1 MKKKHPS
8 RQPEAINVTD
18 NTAPIK
24 HTIEPD
30 DRLTRAKSMAPL
42 RQMLAFLWPHKSRLI
57 AAGIALIFTAGANL
71 TLGYGVRILIDE
83 GFSGADA
90 SGLYQAVSFILFVG
104 IAIAI
109 GSMTRFYLVSWL
121 GERVSADLRSAVFNN
136 LVHLQPSYFETNHSG
151 EIMSRL
157 TTDTTL
163 LQTLIGSSVSLAAR
177 SALTLSGALILMV
190 ITNLQLS
197 LVILI
202 AVPVTLIP
210 ILIFGRRVRK
220 LSSKSQ
226 QSIAEVGSRAGEIFQ
241 SIKVVQSFNREIAE
255 KTGFAQ
261 DVERAFVIA
270 RSRVW
275 QRALLTGFAI
285 VLLMGGMISMMWSG
299 GIDVIEGRMTGG
311 ELGAFV
317 FYAVMVGTSF
327 ATLAEVWGDLQR
339 AAGASERLMEL
350 LQESNTIPDSG
361 SSAIASGQCLHFD
374 AVQFFYPSRPD
385 IPALNGF
392 NLTIQPG
399 ESVAL
404 VGPSGAGKSTVF
416 ELVLR
421 FYDPAKGAIEF
432 GGTDLRALSLTAW
445 RQKIALVPQQ
455 PALFS
460 GDILYNIAY
469 GADSP
474 TQASV
479 ETAAQMAH
487 AHDFI
492 AALPEGYRS
501 DLGAQGVRLSGGQR
515 QRLALARAIL
525 VNPEL
530 LLLDE
535 ATSALD
541 TESEWH
547 VQQALTEIMQG
558 RTTIII
564 AHRLST
570 VMNADKIV
578 VMNEGQVVDS
588 GRHEDLIRRCDLY
601 QRLANRQFQTETTSS
616 DAQNGGDTD
625 PL

>member
-1 MKKKHPS
+1 
-8 RQPEAINVTD
+8 
-18 NTAPIK
+18 
-24 HTIEPD
+24 
-30 DRLTRAKSMAPL
+30 
-42 RQMLAFLWPHKSRLI
+42 
-57 AAGIALIFTAGANL
+57 
-71 TLGYGVRILIDE
+71 
-83 GFSGADA
+83 
-90 SGLYQAVSFILFVG
+90 
-104 IAIAI
+104 
-109 GSMTRFYLVSWL
+109 
-121 GERVSADLRSAVFNN
+121 
-136 LVHLQPSYFETNHSG
+136 
-151 EIMSRL
+151 
-157 TTDTTL
+157 
-163 LQTLIGSSVSLAAR
+163 
-177 SALTLSGALILMV
+177 
-190 ITNLQLS
+190 
-197 LVILI
+197 
-202 AVPVTLIP
+202 
-210 ILIFGRRVRK
+210 
-220 LSSKSQ
+220 
-226 QSIAEVGSRAGEIFQ
+226 
-241 SIKVVQSFNREIAE
+241 
-255 KTGFAQ
+255 
-261 DVERAFVIA
+261 
-270 RSRVW
+270 
-275 QRALLTGFAI
+275 
-285 VLLMGGMISMMWSG
+285 MGGMISMMWSG

-487 AHDFI
+487 ASRFHNGPTRG
-492 AALPEGYRS
+492 LPKRS
-501 DLGAQGVRLSGGQR
+501 WRTR
-515 QRLALARAIL
+515 R
-525 VNPEL
+525 
-530 LLLDE
+530 
-535 ATSALD
+535 
-541 TESEWH
+541 
-547 VQQALTEIMQG
+547 QALRRPTS
-558 RTTIII
+558 TIG
-564 AHRLST
+564 AS
-570 VMNADKIV
+570 KSYF
-578 VMNEGQVVDS
+578 GQS
-588 GRHEDLIRRCDLY
+588 RATAARRSHQCTRY
-601 QRLANRQFQTETTSS
+601 GKRVAC
-616 DAQNGGDTD
+616 AAGAY
-625 PL
+625 